1 MAKRAALAVLRV
13 DKDPDTGKPV
23 LVMPARV
30 DFEALSKLED
40 GALLEVYEY
49 RPPSGKQEGYLRAL
63 WRLGAETHRDDALFK
78 TEDAIKNE
86 SKRLAGMFDGYIVRR
101 GQDAQINFKNTPDM
115 NAEELKS
122 LIDVTIN
129 FLLEEVLQP
138 GTDIDALREEAKTR
152 STRRKW

>member
-1 MAKRAALAVLRV
+1 MAKRPALAVLRV
-13 DKDPDTGKPV
+13 DKDPTTGRPI

-30 DFEALSKLED
+30 DVEALSGLDD

-49 RPPSGKQEGYLRAL
+49 RPPSKKQEGYLRAL
-63 WRLGAETHRDDALFK
+63 WRLGAETHREGAAFK

-86 SKRLAGMFDGYIVRR
+86 SKRLAGMFDGFIVRR
-101 GQDAQINFKNTPDM
+101 GQDAQINFKNTPDLTV
-115 NAEELKS
+115 EELKT
-122 LIDVTIN
+122 LVDVTIN